1 MPEDW
6 IITDEGSFLRFEF
19 VGRFSVDSGKACV
32 DAMVDTCVKQQRS
45 RVLLDCRKMKGDM
58 PLFAQFYVAV
68 YAKKT
73 RDASMRTALVG
84 REDQV
89 IHGKFVDNVA
99 MISGVDARVFTDMDG
114 ALRWLQT

>member
-6 IITDEGSFLRFEF
+6 IITDEGSFLRFDF
-19 VGRFSVDSGKACV
+19 VGRFSIDSGKACV
-32 DAMVDTCVKQQRS
+32 DAMVDACVKQHCS

-68 YAKKT
+68 YAKRT

-99 MISGVDARVFTDMDG
+99 MISGVDARVFSELDG

>member
-1 MPEDW
+1 MPKDW
-6 IITDEGSFLRFEF
+6 IITDKGSFLRFDF
-19 VGRFSVDSGKACV
+19 VGRFGIDSGKACV
-32 DAMVDTCVKQQRS
+32 DAMVDACVKKQRS

-73 RDASMRTALVG
+73 RDASMKTALVG

-89 IHGKFVDNVA
+89 LNGKFVENIA
-99 MISGVDARVFTDMDG
+99 MIGGVDARVFTDMDG
-114 ALRWLQT
+114 ALRWLQK

>member
-1 MPEDW
+1 MSDDW
-6 IITDEGSFLRFEF
+6 IITNEGSFLRFDF
-19 VGRFSVDSGKACV
+19 IGGFSIDSGKACI
-32 DAMVDTCVKQQRS
+32 DAMVDACLEQDRS

-89 IHGKFVDNVA
+89 LHGKFVDNVA
-99 MISGVDARVFTDMDG
+99 MISGVDARVFTDMDE

>member
-1 MPEDW
+1 MRVLFFVSTLW
-6 IITDEGSFLRFEF
+6 AGSVLTRA
-19 VGRFSVDSGKACV
+19 RHALTACLE
-32 DAMVDTCVKQQRS
+32 QNRS

-89 IHGKFVDNVA
+89 LHGKFVDNVA
-99 MISGVDARVFTDMDG
+99 MISGVDARVFTDVDR
-114 ALRWLQT
+114 AIRWLRT